1 MTNLDSF
8 EQDILN
14 SIENDEWQSKG
25 HIQARLAELQRFLKA
40 DVRQVSGKARFPM
53 AAYKS
58 LTDVTQNS

>member
-25 HIQARLAELQRFLKA
+25 NIQARLAELQGFLKA
-40 DVRQVSGKARFPM
+40 DVRQMSGKASFFM
-53 AAYKS
+53 ELYQS
-58 LTDVTQNS
+58 LNLRVNK